1 MRQKKGFRYKKK
13 ADVINAIPSDMDLL
27 SYFLSLSNPER
38 EMLMEELKV
47 AQENL
52 SVNNP
57 QYVYMLVVCYLV
69 SISCYFGVR
78 EYWFMAYLFAINLV
92 VTLLY
97 MSTLSKARPYKKSLR
112 LLSAL
117 PIS

>member
-1 MRQKKGFRYKKK
+1 MKRKRGFRYKKR
-13 ADVINAIPSDMDLL
+13 ADVINAIPPDKDLL

-38 EMLMEELKV
+38 EMLIEELKV
-47 AQENL
+47 AEENL
-52 SVNNP
+52 NGNKP
-57 QYVYMLVVCYLV
+57 QHLYMLMVCYVV

-92 VTLLY
+92 VSLLFF
-97 MSTLSKARPYKKSLR
+97 STFRKARPYKKSHR